1 MNETERMKELVK
13 KLNEAAKAYYQEDR
27 EIMSN
32 LEYDTLYDELQ
43 VLEEKTG
50 VTLAGSP
57 TTKVGYEAMDE
68 LPKEAH
74 ESPMLSLDKT
84 KDVEVLRSFIGDH
97 KTLLSWKMD
106 GLTVVLTYRGGTLAK
121 AVTRGNGVIGEV
133 VTNNAKVFEN
143 IPLKIPYQGE
153 LVLRG
158 EAIIRYSDFE
168 KINEEIEDVD
178 AKYKNPRN
186 LCSGSVRQ
194 LNNEIT
200 AKRHVHFM
208 AFALVSAPEQDFE
221 NSRIRQMEW
230 LKEQGFKV
238 VFSPAGIVMAHILV
252 NLPYA
257 IRLIRTAFEASD
269 QRMEFIARTLG
280 ASPWKC
286 FLTILL
292 PLCRRSLVSTFIL
305 TWSRA
310 LGEFGATLM
319 VVGITRFKTETLP
332 GSIYL
337 SISTGDNQAAMA
349 TAMLMLMISGLAL
362 FLSRLLTSPAD
373 RNKRQVFIR

>member
-1 MNETERMKELVK
+1 
-13 KLNEAAKAYYQEDR
+13 
-27 EIMSN
+27 
-32 LEYDTLYDELQ
+32 
-43 VLEEKTG
+43 
-50 VTLAGSP
+50 
-57 TTKVGYEAMDE
+57 
-68 LPKEAH
+68 
-74 ESPMLSLDKT
+74 
-84 KDVEVLRSFIGDH
+84 
-97 KTLLSWKMD
+97 
-106 GLTVVLTYRGGTLAK
+106 
-121 AVTRGNGVIGEV
+121 
-133 VTNNAKVFEN
+133 
-143 IPLKIPYQGE
+143 
-153 LVLRG
+153 
-158 EAIIRYSDFE
+158 
-168 KINEEIEDVD
+168 
-178 AKYKNPRN
+178 
-186 LCSGSVRQ
+186 
-194 LNNEIT
+194 
-200 AKRHVHFM
+200 
-208 AFALVSAPEQDFE
+208 
-221 NSRIRQMEW
+221 
-230 LKEQGFKV
+230 
-238 VFSPAGIVMAHILV
+238 MAHILV

-349 TAMLMLMISGLAL
+349 TAMLMLMISGLTL

>member
-1 MNETERMKELVK
+1 MK
-13 KLNEAAKAYYQEDR
+13 
-27 EIMSN
+27 
-32 LEYDTLYDELQ
+32 
-43 VLEEKTG
+43 
-50 VTLAGSP
+50 
-57 TTKVGYEAMDE
+57 
-68 LPKEAH
+68 
-74 ESPMLSLDKT
+74 
-84 KDVEVLRSFIGDH
+84 LRNKH
-97 KTLLSWKMD
+97 RR
-106 GLTVVLTYRGGTLAK
+106 RGGTDLFSAMTV
-121 AVTRGNGVIGEV
+121 AVALLVILFIGSAV
-133 VTNNAKVFEN
+133 C
-143 IPLKIPYQGE
+143 
-153 LVLRG
+153 
-158 EAIIRYSDFE
+158 AI
-168 KINEEIEDVD
+168 
-178 AKYKNPRN
+178 AAGGLP
-186 LCSGSVRQ
+186 
-194 LNNEIT
+194 
-200 AKRHVHFM
+200 
-208 AFALVSAPEQDFE
+208 AFAGT
-221 NSRIRQMEW
+221 IRQKEVLFALRLSAATASLSTLIVMALALPTMPFKELSGIIIELTLSLPYLLLGLSLLIIFSSPAGKW

-349 TAMLMLMISGLAL
+349 TAMLMLMISGLTL

>member
-1 MNETERMKELVK
+1 MK
-13 KLNEAAKAYYQEDR
+13 
-27 EIMSN
+27 
-32 LEYDTLYDELQ
+32 
-43 VLEEKTG
+43 
-50 VTLAGSP
+50 
-57 TTKVGYEAMDE
+57 
-68 LPKEAH
+68 
-74 ESPMLSLDKT
+74 
-84 KDVEVLRSFIGDH
+84 LRNKH
-97 KTLLSWKMD
+97 RR
-106 GLTVVLTYRGGTLAK
+106 RGGTDLFSAMTV
-121 AVTRGNGVIGEV
+121 AVALLVILFIGSAV
-133 VTNNAKVFEN
+133 C
-143 IPLKIPYQGE
+143 
-153 LVLRG
+153 
-158 EAIIRYSDFE
+158 AI
-168 KINEEIEDVD
+168 
-178 AKYKNPRN
+178 AAGGLP
-186 LCSGSVRQ
+186 
-194 LNNEIT
+194 
-200 AKRHVHFM
+200 
-208 AFALVSAPEQDFE
+208 AFAGT
-221 NSRIRQMEW
+221 IRQKEVLFALRLSAATASLSTLIVMALALPTVYALTRTSMPFKELSGIIIELTLSLPYLLLIFSSPAGKW

-280 ASPWKC
+280 ASPWRC

-349 TAMLMLMISGLAL
+349 TAMLMLMISGLTL